1 MKPLIILA
9 GIILLMSSS
18 AYATQLGN
26 VKGKKVVT
34 LQNSVGT
41 SIAKFNSNSP
51 LEKFEGNSQSL
62 QGSFTL
68 NADNL
73 EQSIGKIS
81 FPVRSMKTG
90 LSKRDDHM
98 YGKDWLDAQNHPN
111 IEFELKKLSSISIKK
126 SDNSGIEFSAIAEGM
141 CSVKGIAKP
150 AKVKLFVKY
159 VLESETTRKRSPGD
173 LVMIDADFSVSLKDY
188 NVLGRGDIIGSK
200 VGESID
206 LDIKLFASTSN

>member
-1 MKPLIILA
+1 MKALIILA
-9 GIILLMSSS
+9 GILILSSS

-51 LEKFEGNSQSL
+51 LEKFEGNSQAL

-98 YGKDWLDAQNHPN
+98 YGKDWLDAQNYPN
-111 IEFELKKLSSISIKK
+111 IEFELKKFSSISIKK
-126 SDNSGIEFSAIAEGM
+126 SDNSGVEFSAVAEE
-141 CSVKGIAKP
+141 C
-150 AKVKLFVKY
+150 
-159 VLESETTRKRSPGD
+159 VL
-173 LVMIDADFSVSLKDY
+173 
-188 NVLGRGDIIGSK
+188 
-200 VGESID
+200 
-206 LDIKLFASTSN
+206 

>member
-1 MKPLIILA
+1 MKALLILA
-9 GIILLMSSS
+9 GILILSSS
-18 AYATQLGN
+18 AFATQLGN

-68 NADNL
+68 NADYL

-111 IEFELKKLSSISIKK
+111 IEFELKKLSTISIKK
-126 SDNSGIEFSAIAEGM
+126 SDNSGFEFSAIAEGI
-141 CSVKGIAKP
+141 CSLKGIAKP
-150 AKVKLFVKY
+150 AKSKLVVKY
-159 VLESETTRKRSPGD
+159 VLESEATRKRAQGD

-200 VGESID
+200 VGENID
-206 LDIKLFASTSN
+206 LDIKLFGSTSN

>member
-1 MKPLIILA
+1 MKALLILA
-9 GIILLMSSS
+9 GILIFSSS
-18 AYATQLGN
+18 VNATQLGN

-41 SIAKFNSNSP
+41 SIAKFNSNSH
-51 LEKFEGNSQSL
+51 LEKFEGNSQAL

-126 SDNSGIEFSAIAEGM
+126 SDNSGIEFTAIAEGM
-141 CSVKGIAKP
+141 CSIKGTAKP
-150 AKVKLFVKY
+150 AKAKLIVKY
-159 VLESETTRKRSPGD
+159 VLESETSRKRAQGD

-206 LDIKLFASTSN
+206 LDIKLFGSTSN

>member
-1 MKPLIILA
+1 MKALIILA
-9 GIILLMSSS
+9 CILIISSP
-18 AYATQLGN
+18 AYSTQLGN
-26 VKGKKVVT
+26 VKGKKIVT

-51 LEKFEGNSQSL
+51 LEKFEGNSQAL

-98 YGKDWLDAQNHPN
+98 YGKDWLDAQNYPN

-126 SDNSGIEFSAIAEGM
+126 SDNSGVEFSAIAEGM

-150 AKVKLFVKY
+150 AKAKLFVKY
-159 VLESETTRKRSPGD
+159 VLESDITRKRAQGN
-173 LVMIDADFSVSLKDY
+173 LVMIDSDFSVSLKDY
-188 NVLGRGDIIGSK
+188 NVLGRGDILGSK

-206 LDIKLFASTSN
+206 LDIKLFVSTSN

>member
-1 MKPLIILA
+1 MTMKPLIILA

-34 LQNSVGT
+34 LQNTVGT

-51 LEKFEGNSQSL
+51 LEKFEGNSQTL

-81 FPVRSMKTG
+81 FPVR
-90 LSKRDDHM
+90 
-98 YGKDWLDAQNHPN
+98 
-111 IEFELKKLSSISIKK
+111 
-126 SDNSGIEFSAIAEGM
+126 
-141 CSVKGIAKP
+141 
-150 AKVKLFVKY
+150 
-159 VLESETTRKRSPGD
+159 
-173 LVMIDADFSVSLKDY
+173 
-188 NVLGRGDIIGSK
+188 
-200 VGESID
+200 
-206 LDIKLFASTSN
+206 

>member
-1 MKPLIILA
+1 MKALLILA
-9 GIILLMSSS
+9 GILIFSSS
-18 AYATQLGN
+18 VNATQLGN

-34 LQNSVGT
+34 LQNLVGT

-51 LEKFEGNSQSL
+51 LEKFEGNSQAL

-126 SDNSGIEFSAIAEGM
+126 SDNSGIEFTAIAEGM
-141 CSVKGIAKP
+141 CSIKGTAKP
-150 AKVKLFVKY
+150 AKAKLIVKY
-159 VLESETTRKRSPGD
+159 VLESETSRKRAQGD

-206 LDIKLFASTSN
+206 LDIKLFGSTSN

>member
-1 MKPLIILA
+1 MKALLILA
-9 GIILLMSSS
+9 GILILSSS

-26 VKGKKVVT
+26 VKGKKIVT

-51 LEKFEGNSQSL
+51 LEKFEGNSQAL

-68 NADNL
+68 NADYL

-81 FPVRSMKTG
+81 FPVRSIKTG

-98 YGKDWLDAQNHPN
+98 YGKDWLDAQNYPN

-126 SDNSGIEFSAIAEGM
+126 SDISGIEFSAIAEGI
-141 CSVKGIAKP
+141 CSIKGTAKP
-150 AKVKLFVKY
+150 AKAKLIVKY
-159 VLESETTRKRSPGD
+159 VLESEITRKRAQGD

-206 LDIKLFASTSN
+206 LDIKLFGSTSN

>member
-1 MKPLIILA
+1 MKALLILACILII
-9 GIILLMSSS
+9 SSP
-18 AYATQLGN
+18 AYATQLGI
-26 VKGKKVVT
+26 VKGKKIVT
-34 LQNSVGT
+34 LQNSVGA

-68 NADNL
+68 NAENL
-73 EQSIGKIS
+73 EQSIGKIT

-111 IEFELKKLSSISIKK
+111 IEFELKKLTSISIKK
-126 SDNSGIEFSAIAEGM
+126 SDNSVIEFSAIAEGM
-141 CSVKGIAKP
+141 CSVKGIPKP
-150 AKVKLFVKY
+150 AKAKLLVKY
-159 VLESETTRKRSPGD
+159 VLESEITRKRSQGD

-200 VGESID
+200 VGENID
-206 LDIKLFASTSN
+206 LDIKLFGSTFN

>member
-1 MKPLIILA
+1 MNTVFLLILTFSCITVPLF
-9 GIILLMSSS
+9 
-18 AYATQLGN
+18 ATQLGN
-26 VKGKKVVT
+26 VKGKKIVT
-34 LQNSVGT
+34 LQSSVGT
-41 SIAKFNSNSP
+41 SIVKFISNSP

-73 EQSIGKIS
+73 EQSIGKVY
-81 FPVRSMKTG
+81 FPVRSMKSG
-90 LSKRDDHM
+90 LTKRDDHM

-111 IEFELKKLSSISIKK
+111 IEFELKKLSSVSVKK
-126 SDNSGIEFSAIAEGM
+126 SDNTGIEFTALAEGI
-141 CSVKGIAKP
+141 CTLKGTSKQTKAK
-150 AKVKLFVKY
+150 LTVKY
-159 VLESETTRKRSPGD
+159 ILESDITRKRAPGD

-206 LDIKLFASTSN
+206 LDIKLFGSTSN

>member
-1 MKPLIILA
+1 MKALLILACILII
-9 GIILLMSSS
+9 SSP
-18 AYATQLGN
+18 AYSTQLGN
-26 VKGKKVVT
+26 VKGKKIVT

-41 SIAKFNSNSP
+41 SITKFNSNSP

-111 IEFELKKLSSISIKK
+111 IEFELKKLTSISIKK
-126 SDNSGIEFSAIAEGM
+126 SDNSGVEFSAIAEGM

-150 AKVKLFVKY
+150 AKAKMFVKY
-159 VLESETTRKRSPGD
+159 VLESDITRKRAQGN
-173 LVMIDADFSVSLKDY
+173 LVMIDSDFSVSLKDY

-200 VGESID
+200 VGENID
-206 LDIKLFASTSN
+206 LDIKLFGSTSN